1 MKSDFLQITAL
12 ICALGIT
19 TCVELTAQN
28 TEAAQTPRASS
39 AVVSDSQT
47 IEQARSLLSAGKRD
61 AALELLATRTR
72 FAPNDYVARQ
82 LLGATYYQKNDFPRS
97 IQHLSAAVENLPP
110 NASERRQAIQMLAL
124 SHYALGHFKDA
135 IPFLEQVQRDAPDN
149 TEIAYALGNSYVITH
164 DADKARASYAR
175 MFQVAP
181 DSAAAHLINAQM
193 MIRQQFEEVAATELK
208 RAAELD
214 PKLPQ
219 VNFMLG
225 EMAIYQAKVDEGIR
239 FLNKEIKLNPAN
251 GMAYYRLGEAL
262 TRQLKWNEAIAPL
275 QKALLLNPNFSGS
288 YIVLGKVY
296 LKQNNLENAE
306 AMLRRAGQMDPNNF
320 SAHHLLAQVLQ
331 QANRADEARKE
342 FEIAERLRGTATNES
357 RK

>member
-1 MKSDFLQITAL
+1 MKSNFLQITAFVCVFGL
-12 ICALGIT
+12 LTCAG
-19 TCVELTAQN
+19 VTAQN
-28 TEAAQTPRASS
+28 TGTVRGARTASS
-39 AVVSDSQT
+39 ASVSDSQT
-47 IEQARSLLSAGKRD
+47 VKQARTLLAAGKRD
-61 AALELLATRTR
+61 AALELLTTRAR
-72 FAPNDYVARQ
+72 FAPNDYAVRQ
-82 LLGATYYQKNDFPRS
+82 LLGATYYQKNDFPRT

-110 NASERRQAIQMLAL
+110 NSSERRQAIQMLAL

-149 TEIAYALGNSYVITH
+149 TEVAYALGNSYVITH
-164 DADKARASYAR
+164 DANKARASYAR

-181 DSAAAHLINAQM
+181 DSAAAYLINAQM

-225 EMAIYQAKVDEGIR
+225 EMAIYQAKIDEGIA
-239 FLNKEIKLNPAN
+239 FLNKEIRLNPAN

-262 TRQLKWNEAIAPL
+262 TRQLKWTEAIAPL
-275 QKALLLNPNFSGS
+275 QKALLLNPTFSGS

-296 LKQNNLENAE
+296 LKQNNLDNAE
-306 AMLRRAGQMDPNNF
+306 AMLRRATQMDPNNF
-320 SAHHLLAQVLQ
+320 LAHHLLAQVLQ
-331 QANRADEARKE
+331 QANRTDEARKE
-342 FEIAERLRGTATNES
+342 FEIAERLRGTAQT
-357 RK
+357 K